1 MSFREFGLH
10 SLLLDNCRRHGLRTP
25 RPIQKAGIPP
35 MLEGRDVIGLAP
47 TGTGKTAAYLL
58 PILQRMFEKRRTP
71 APAGQ
76 RKRGGRSS
84 AAEVG
89 RPVRALVI
97 CPTRELA
104 VQVAEEGR
112 RLAQSSHVR
121 IGAVYGKVGMRP
133 QAEMIA
139 GGLDILAGTPGRL
152 RELMEAQALTLGHV
166 RQVVIDEADRMMDM
180 GFRPQVEGILGA
192 LPPERQMALF
202 TATMPAPVESLVRFF
217 LTEPVRI
224 EIGRHTTPAGHVRQ
238 SVMLVRHREK
248 VPLLLHLLSDGE
260 GEGKG
265 GKRKRGV
272 LVYCRTRRRVGWVG
286 KALMRHGFQV
296 GMIHGDR
303 TQPQRLRSL
312 EQFAQGELDVVV
324 ATDVAARGL
333 HIDRVRTVVNYD
345 LPLAAEEYVHRV
357 GRAGHGGGFGE
368 AFSFVAPD
376 ERDDWRRIARIA
388 HVDAQ
393 PEMAPGFEPPR
404 ESKAEAAKARAAS
417 EADEKDDGGGR
428 TTRSKRRGGKDDRS
442 GSDRRSRQSARKSGL
457 KRRSRASRP
466 VRKGEKPGGGV
477 KKSSQ

>member
-1 MSFREFGLH
+1 MLQAMFAKT
-10 SLLLDNCRRHGLRTP
+10 DAKTP
-25 RPIQKAGIPP
+25 
-35 MLEGRDVIGLAP
+35 P
-47 TGTGKTAAYLL
+47 TG
-58 PILQRMFEKRRTP
+58 RT
-71 APAGQ
+71 
-76 RKRGGRSS
+76 RGGKS
-84 AAEVG
+84 AKTESA
-89 RPVRALVI
+89 RPLRGLVI

-139 GGLDILAGTPGRL
+139 AGVDILAGTPGRL
-152 RELMEAQALTLGHV
+152 RELMEAQALTLGRV
-166 RQVVIDEADRMMDM
+166 RRVVIDEADRMMDM
-180 GFRPQVEGILGA
+180 GFRPQVEGILRA

-202 TATMPAPVESLVRFF
+202 TATMPAPVESLVRLF

-224 EIGRHTTPAGHVRQ
+224 EIGKHTTPARHVRQ

-248 VPLLLHLLSDGE
+248 VPLLLHLLGE
-260 GEGKG
+260 GDGAE
-265 GKRKRGV
+265 RKRGV

-286 KALMRHGFQV
+286 KALLRHGFQV

-312 EQFAQGELDVVV
+312 EQFANGELDVVV

-333 HIDRVRTVVNYD
+333 HIERVRTVVNYD

-368 AFSFVAPD
+368 SFSFVSPD

-388 HVDAQ
+388 HVEAR
-393 PEMAPGFEPPR
+393 PEMVPGFEPPK
-404 ESKAEAAKARAAS
+404 ESKAESAKARAAAQAGD
-417 EADEKDDGGGR
+417 ADDGAAKQRRSKRGGGR
-428 TTRSKRRGGKDDRS
+428 DDRA
-442 GSDRRSRQSARKSGL
+442 SDRRSRQSARKSGL
-457 KRRSRASRP
+457 KRRSSASRP

-477 KKSSQ
+477 RKNPRGS